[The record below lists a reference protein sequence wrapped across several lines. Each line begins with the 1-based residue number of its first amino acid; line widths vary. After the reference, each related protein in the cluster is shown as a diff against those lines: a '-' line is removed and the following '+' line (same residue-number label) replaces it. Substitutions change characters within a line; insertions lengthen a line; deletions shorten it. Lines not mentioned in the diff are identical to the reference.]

1 MACDGCG
8 KVAKTRGYRMAPE
21 GWLYLPAFD
30 SDPASVEEGCE
41 FIVMLACSV
50 ECAGKLWRPGPGP
63 QLDQV
68 RADRRLELERRETE
82 KDPLAR
88 SWGKMS
94 PQQKEAYTQE
104 VYRKGALEGLSGVR
118 VELRNAIFLLSE
130 RPRKTAAQRKT
141 LAELEAKHAEIKA
154 LFTRIKNLW

>member
-8 KVAKTRGYRMAPE
+8 KLAKIRGYHMAPE

-30 SDPASVEEGCE
+30 SDPASLEEGCD
-41 FIVMLACSV
+41 FVIMLACSV

-68 RADRRLELERRETE
+68 RADRRLELERLETQ

-88 SWGKMS
+88 EWGKMG
-94 PQQKEAYTQE
+94 PKQQEAYRQQ
-104 VYRKGALEGLSGVR
+104 VYRRGALEALESASVD
-118 VELRNAIFLLSE
+118 LRHAIFLLSD
-130 RPRKTAAQRKT
+130 RTRDTAKQREALAQ
-141 LAELEAKHAEIKA
+141 LEAKHAEIKA